1 MRDVLFIV
9 RSLFAVI
16 ARERS
21 WWMAPVVVA
30 LLLIVGLTLA
40 ATITPAA
47 PFLYPLF

>member
-1 MRDVLFIV
+1 VRDVLFIV

-21 WWMAPVVVA
+21 WWMAPVVVG
-30 LLLIVGLTLA
+30 LLLIAGLTLA
-40 ATITPAA
+40 ATITPVA